1 MKFNVTYRN
10 SHGQFVKH
18 SMVNGAAIMIGK
30 VFVAVILERIVSS
43 VLDTAQAYIAKK
55 QAEKSVPQDEK
66 IAA

>member
-10 SHGQFVKH
+10 GHGQFVKH

-30 VFVAVILERIVSS
+30 VFLAVVLERIAGS
-43 VLDTAQAYIAKK
+43 VIDTAKEYIAKK